1 MAQPADSRLGA
12 ALAVTAAFCFAGK
25 TILAKLA
32 YREGMD
38 PLSLICL
45 RMILAGGIFAV
56 ILAANTLRG
65 RWRPQDLPPA
75 KWAAIVLL
83 GVFGYYLCS
92 FLDFAGLWYI
102 DASLG
107 RMILFLYPT
116 MTVVIDA
123 AATGTR
129 VGGRTWTA
137 LGVSYAGLLM
147 MMSPHLG
154 TPGPGFYKGCGLV
167 FLSAALYAFY
177 LIGVDRQFGRSRMP
191 MLISVTMMVSAASVL
206 AHYGAVREFGALSGF
221 SGKAYLYIVLLAVFS
236 TVVPIYAMSAGIAL
250 LGASRAAVYNMSGP
264 IMTLVMGAVLLGER
278 LGPLEIAGMV
288 LIILGVSR
296 IGNRRGGGDGK
307 SGSQAASGKP
317 ETAGK

>member
-1 MAQPADSRLGA
+1 MPRLTDSRLGA
-12 ALAVTAAFCFAGK
+12 ALTVTAAFCFAGK
-25 TILAKLA
+25 TVLAKLA

-38 PLSLICL
+38 PLSLICM
-45 RMILAGGIFAV
+45 RMILAGGIFTA

-75 KWAAIVLL
+75 KWAAVVIL
-83 GVFGYYLCS
+83 GIFGYYLCS

-116 MTVVIDA
+116 LVVVINAVLTREPA
-123 AATGTR
+123 AF
-129 VGGRTWTA
+129 RTWTA

-147 MMSPHLG
+147 MMAPHV
-154 TPGPGFYKGCGLV
+154 TAPGPGFYKGCGLV
-167 FLSAALYAFY
+167 FLSATIYAFY
-177 LIGVDRQFGRSRMP
+177 LVGVDRQFKKSQMP
-191 MLISVTMMVSAASVL
+191 MLISVTMMVSVASVL
-206 AHYGAVREFGALSGF
+206 AHYGAVRDFRALAGF
-221 SGKAYLYIVLLAVFS
+221 TGKAYLYMVLLAVFS
-236 TVVPIYAMSAGIAL
+236 TVIPIYAMSAGIAL

-264 IMTLVMGAVLLGER
+264 IMTLAMGALLLGER

-296 IGNRRGGGDGK
+296 V
-307 SGSQAASGKP
+307 GSK
-317 ETAGK
+317 K